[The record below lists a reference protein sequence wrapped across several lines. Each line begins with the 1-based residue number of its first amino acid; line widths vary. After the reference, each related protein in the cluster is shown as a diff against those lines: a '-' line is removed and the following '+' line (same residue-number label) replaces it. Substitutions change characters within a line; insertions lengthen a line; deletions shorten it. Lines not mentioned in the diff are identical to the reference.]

1 MAGIA
6 IVRNRRALR
15 ATIHDWKQAGLTVG
29 VVPTMGA
36 LHEGH
41 LSLARRALAETDRVV
56 VTLFVNPRQFNNP
69 ADLAAYPRTEQA
81 DAAMLEPLGVH
92 VLYVPDGAD
101 MYPEGFATTVSVAGV
116 SEGLCGEFRPG
127 HFDGVATV
135 VAKLLTRT
143 AADRAFFGEKDFQ
156 QLMVVRRMASDLDLP
171 TRIVAC
177 GTVREDDGL
186 AMSSRNRRLSA
197 EERIIAKA
205 LPDALFAA
213 AGAIGAGADVAAA
226 LAQARR
232 AVMAGGFRAVEYLE
246 LRDEASL
253 APVDRLGDVPARILA
268 AAWLGDVR
276 LIDNVEVM
284 PRGAGGSPT
293 EDAAAW
299 GRPVTTV

>member
-1 MAGIA
+1 MGAVA
-6 IVRNRRALR
+6 IVRSPRALR
-15 ATIHDWKQAGLTVG
+15 AMVHDWKQGGLTVG

-41 LSLARRALAETDRVV
+41 LSLVRHALAETDRVV

-69 ADLAAYPRTEQA
+69 ADLAAYPRTEEV

-92 VLYVPDGAD
+92 VLYVPDGVD

-116 SEGLCGEFRPG
+116 SEGLCGAFRPG

-135 VAKLLTRT
+135 VAKLLIQT

-156 QLMVVRRMASDLDLP
+156 QLMVVRRMVSDLDLP

-177 GTVREDDGL
+177 GTVREEDGL

-197 EERIIAKA
+197 EERILARA
-205 LPDALFAA
+205 LPDALFRA
-213 AGAIGAGADVAAA
+213 AGAIGAGSDVKAT
-226 LAQARR
+226 LAQARD
-232 AVMAGGFRAVEYLE
+232 AILAGGFRAVEYLE

-253 APVDRLGDVPARILA
+253 APVNSLGNVPTRILA

-276 LIDNVEVM
+276 LIDNVEVI
-284 PRGAGGSPT
+284 RATTVDISAR
-293 EDAAAW
+293 DAVAQ
-299 GRPVTTV
+299 GRRVTTV